1 MPPAGRTAPMNSG
14 GAYAGPERRESPRYR
29 VSLCA
34 RWGGGEWAGREG
46 TVMNVGA
53 DGCYVTAESAVAVG
67 DLVHVEVELSGGESL
82 PLWGSVI
89 FRCL

>member
-1 MPPAGRTAPMNSG
+1 
-14 GAYAGPERRESPRYR
+14 
-29 VSLCA
+29 
-34 RWGGGEWAGREG
+34 
-46 TVMNVGA
+46 MNVSA

-67 DLVHVEVELSGGESL
+67 DLVHVKVELSGGESL